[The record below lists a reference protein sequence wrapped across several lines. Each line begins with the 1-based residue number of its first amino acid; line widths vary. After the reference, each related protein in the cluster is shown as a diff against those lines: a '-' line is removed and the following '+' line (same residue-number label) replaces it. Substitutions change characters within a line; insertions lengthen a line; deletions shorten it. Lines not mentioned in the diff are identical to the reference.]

1 MRLTISSTPP
11 YPPHPGEGWPLKT
24 FCYNGLACDYVK
36 YQIKQNLFSFQER
49 QLFFFLACNIS
60 TQLNTWAYIHIHIFI
75 FPGGGGKVGER
86 FWHGQQGVCLLYS
99 FHTLWKRKCRRTAT
113 TRHCFIQTGLPKGI
127 HQTAVMMHSRS
138 DWLREIPNSQ
148 VHRQPQTLRKNPV
161 LGGSL

>member
-1 MRLTISSTPP
+1 MGLTISSTPP

-75 FPGGGGKVGER
+75 FPGGGGGESDFGMASKVYAYSTLSTLSER
-86 FWHGQQGVCLLYS
+86 ENAEEQQQPDILLYRQVC
-99 FHTLWKRKCRRTAT
+99 RKES
-113 TRHCFIQTGLPKGI
+113 IKLQ
-127 HQTAVMMHSRS
+127 
-138 DWLREIPNSQ
+138 
-148 VHRQPQTLRKNPV
+148 
-161 LGGSL
+161 